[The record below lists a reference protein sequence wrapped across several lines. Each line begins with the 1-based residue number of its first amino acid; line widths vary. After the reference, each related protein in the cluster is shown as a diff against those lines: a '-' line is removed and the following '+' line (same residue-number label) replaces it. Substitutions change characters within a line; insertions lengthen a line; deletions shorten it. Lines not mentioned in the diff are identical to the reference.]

1 MNHEKARVA
10 SWRASHPTK
19 DDEDNDNEKK
29 SKLSSQEKK
38 RVAFIKRDIH
48 EGADSV
54 HVYVVFAHSR
64 PHPTPS
70 ADNSEEKTSAVAA
83 VTAQTQ
89 TISPYEVAALAVQH
103 CNATV
108 FMERTIRVDRVST
121 TSTAAANS
129 ASSTNTVT
137 AKMNATDG
145 VGADP
150 KKTIFVGN
158 LDFASKEEDLR
169 VYFEGVVSGERGPR
183 GDGSD
188 GEEEDEADEEGE
200 EESEEDREEDEDSE
214 EGEGKRG
221 KKVAKGKKA
230 KTWVTSVRIVRDR
243 DTQLGKGFAYVQ
255 FAVRLHPF
263 LSLTISL
270 HHTSPP
276 IRPLLHYSST
286 QF

>member
-1 MNHEKARVA
+1 MA

-70 ADNSEEKTSAVAA
+70 ADHPEEKTSDT
-83 VTAQTQ
+83 TAITTQTQ
-89 TISPYEVAALAVQH
+89 TTSPYEVAALAVQH

-121 TSTAAANS
+121 TSTAAATGNS
-129 ASSTNTVT
+129 ASSSSAVT
-137 AKMNATDG
+137 TKANGSDA

-188 GEEEDEADEEGE
+188 DEGSDEEEEEDEEDEEDGE
-200 EESEEDREEDEDSE
+200 EDGSE

-221 KKVAKGKKA
+221 KKGAKGKKA

-255 FAVRLHPF
+255 FAVRLPPF

-270 HHTSPP
+270 HYTSPP
-276 IRPLLHYSST
+276 IRPLLHSSIYT
-286 QF
+286 ILTAISVL

>member
-1 MNHEKARVA
+1 MA

-64 PHPTPS
+64 PHPTSS
-70 ADNSEEKTSAVAA
+70 ADHSEEKTSD
-83 VTAQTQ
+83 TPIIAQTQ
-89 TISPYEVAALAVQH
+89 TMSPYEVAALAVQH

-121 TSTAAANS
+121 TSTSTANS
-129 ASSTNTVT
+129 ASSSNAVT
-137 AKMNATDG
+137 AKTNGVDG

-183 GDGSD
+183 GDGTDDESSGD
-188 GEEEDEADEEGE
+188 EEEEDEEQEEQDGDEDGNEEG
-200 EESEEDREEDEDSE
+200 
-214 EGEGKRG
+214 RG
-221 KKVAKGKKA
+221 KKVAKSKKA

-255 FAVRLHPF
+255 FAVRPPP
-263 LSLTISL
+263 LSVYLSATPRHSYIPSFIL
-270 HHTSPP
+270 P
-276 IRPLLHYSST
+276 ST